1 MFLNAVQ
8 LENFIK
14 AANRHVIGECLD
26 KLRQKGIARGPT
38 IGQSGGPVQESTH
51 EILRKIFKEVKEK
64 LGRPVDGPWDSAE
77 VGKVENTAPLCAEF
91 AQIIQDGFKACA

>member
-1 MFLNAVQ
+1 MFLNAGQ
-8 LENFIK
+8 LANFIK

-26 KLRQKGIARGPT
+26 KLKQKGIVRGPT
-38 IGQSGGPVQESTH
+38 TGQSDGPLQESTH
-51 EILRKIFKEVKEK
+51 EILREIFKEVKEK
-64 LGRPVDGPWDSAE
+64 LGQPVHGARDSAE